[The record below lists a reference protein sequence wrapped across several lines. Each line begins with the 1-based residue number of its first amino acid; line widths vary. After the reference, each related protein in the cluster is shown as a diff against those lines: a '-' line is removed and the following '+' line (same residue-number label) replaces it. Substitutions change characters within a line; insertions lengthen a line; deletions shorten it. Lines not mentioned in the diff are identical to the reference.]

1 MPLARFRL
9 RTKIDIVPEATTRPA
24 GEDRT
29 TPASA
34 GYAMPAEWEPHAACL
49 MAWPT
54 RQTLWLDRF
63 DEAKRD
69 YAAVARAVADFEPV
83 LMVCLPGT
91 AAEVTNMCGA
101 AIEAI
106 ELPIDDS
113 WTRDNGPIFVRDGA
127 GRIAAVGFGFNG
139 WGGRWPHDQ
148 DAQLPAR
155 IAGHLGMRLFSAPF
169 VLEGGSILVDGQGT
183 LITTEQCLLHP
194 NRNPDLTRGDIE
206 QGLREYLGV
215 TTIVW
220 LPNGH
225 SLDVGPAGTDGHVDG
240 VAQFIGPG
248 RVLLEVPADPSSP
261 DHRRGMENLERLR
274 EARDPHGETFEV
286 SVLDPGPDAAVS
298 YANHYLA
305 NGAVVVPIA
314 GAAADRGALDFLE
327 SLYQGREVVAVPGD
341 TLAYGGGGPHCITQ
355 QIPEGG
361 AAPPA

>member
-1 MPLARFRL
+1 MC
-9 RTKIDIVPEATTRPA
+9 TVHEATPRA
-24 GEDRT
+24 AAEDRT
-29 TPASA
+29 TLAST

-54 RQTLWLDRF
+54 RQTLWHDRF
-63 DEAKRD
+63 DDAKRD
-69 YAAVARAVADFEPV
+69 YAAVAHAIADFEPV

-91 AAEVTNMCGA
+91 AAEVRNLCGG

-139 WGGRWPHDQ
+139 WGGRWPHDE
-148 DAQLPAR
+148 DAQLPVR
-155 IAGHLGMRLFSAPF
+155 IAEHLGMRLFCAPF

-194 NRNPDLTRGDIE
+194 NRNPDLTREEIE
-206 QGLREYLGV
+206 QGLRDYLGV

-225 SLDVGPAGTDGHVDG
+225 HGDVGPASTDGHVDG
-240 VAQFIGPG
+240 VVQFMGPG
-248 RVLLEVPADPSSP
+248 RVLLEVPADPASP
-261 DHRRGMENLERLR
+261 GHRGGLENLDRLR
-274 EARDPHGETFEV
+274 GARDARGTAFEV
-286 SVLDPGPDAAVS
+286 SVLDPGTDPGVS

-305 NGAVVVPIA
+305 NGAAVVPV
-314 GAAADRGALDFLE
+314 GGTDSDGGALEFLRT
-327 SLYQGREVVAVPGD
+327 LYPGREVVAVPGR

-355 QIPEGG
+355 QIPEGP
-361 AAPPA
+361 AAPAA